1 MTLYTS
7 KVVADW
13 LGVSERRVR
22 QLRDEGV
29 ISEARSGLYDL
40 KATVSKYITYL
51 GGSSRE
57 TLNAERTKLTAE
69 KRKAAEMEN
78 DLRRRV
84 LLNTGEIEA
93 AMKTVFLNIR
103 SRMLTIPAKLSP
115 VLESKNGDRDA
126 IYSELEKAIREALE
140 DLSNYRISILIKGGV
155 QDETEESGC

>member
-13 LGVSERRVR
+13 LGLSERRVR
-22 QLRDEGV
+22 QLRDEG
-29 ISEARSGLYDL
+29 IITEARPGLYDL
-40 KATVSKYITYL
+40 KATISKYITFL

-57 TLNAERTKLTAE
+57 NLNTERTKLTAE

-84 LLNTGEIEA
+84 LLHTEEIEA

-103 SRMLTIPAKLSP
+103 SRMLTVPAKLSP
-115 VLESKNGDRDA
+115 VLEGKNGDRDA
-126 IYSELEKAIREALE
+126 IYSELDSAIREALE
-140 DLSNYRISILIKGGV
+140 DLSDQRISILMKGGT
-155 QDETEESGC
+155 QDETDSDG